1 VQARTEEASSSGV
14 TLRRQLVQLFVR
26 HVMQH
31 DGMGELLNTPLDRE
45 VRLWCT
51 VCCGYCVY
59 ACYGCAET

>member
-1 VQARTEEASSSGV
+1 VQASTEEATGGV

-45 VRLWCT
+45 VRL
-51 VCCGYCVY
+51 
-59 ACYGCAET
+59 CYTALLW